1 MHYQNGEDIFYFVKN
16 MPLKYILS
24 LSNNYIL
31 TIL

>member
-1 MHYQNGEDIFYFVKN
+1 MHCQNAEDIFYFVKN
-16 MPLKYILS
+16 MPPKYILS